1 MTQRLAGFSTIIV
14 ATGIAGIAAY
24 LVTFIVYRVAGPA
37 DYALFAVFWATLYLL
52 IGGLS
57 GIQQEVTRAT
67 HAIEPG
73 QRATASKA
81 RNFGAVAAALVF
93 SAILATAPLWVDTVF
108 AEAGWSLVFP
118 LAVGV
123 ASYVLVAVLAGSLYG
138 LKRWRSVALMIAV
151 DPILRLALLMI
162 ALIFTHDIIALA
174 WIAALPFPLT
184 LAVLWPVVRR
194 GFVGRTEL
202 DVGYRALTWNSTR
215 AVLASVATAVMVT
228 GFPLLL
234 GVTSDGVSNAMLGE
248 LIFTITLTRA
258 PLIVTAMSLQSFFV
272 VRFRDHPA
280 TWWRTFVRIELV
292 VLGVSLLLG
301 LLGLLLGPAAFG
313 FVSGRPVTMSG
324 ELIAVL
330 AFSSGLV
337 GAMCV
342 SGPAVLARSRHL
354 IYSLGWAAAATATVV
369 VMLLPI
375 EFLARVQL
383 ALLAGPIIG
392 LAVHLTWLA
401 SQRHA
406 PVAAVPTETD
416 TQG

>member
-1 MTQRLAGFSTIIV
+1 MRVRLAGFSTIII

-73 QRATASKA
+73 QRLRASRA
-81 RNFGAVAAALVF
+81 RNFGIIAAVTV
-93 SAILATAPLWVDTVF
+93 SVAILASAPLWVWAVF
-108 AEAGWSLVFP
+108 PAAGWSLVLP

-123 ASYVLVAVLAGSLYG
+123 GSYVLVAVLAGSLYG
-138 LKRWRSVALMIAV
+138 LQQWRSVALLIAV
-151 DPILRLALLMI
+151 DPILRLALLLI
-162 ALIFTHDIIALA
+162 ALIVTHDIVALA

-184 LAVLWPVVRR
+184 LAILWPIVRR

-202 DVGYRALTWNSTR
+202 DVGYRALTWNASR
-215 AVLASVATAVMVT
+215 AVLASVATAVLVT

-234 GVTSDGVSNAMLGE
+234 GVTSAGVSAVMLGE

-280 TWWRTFVRIELV
+280 TWWRTFVSIELV
-292 VLGVSLLLG
+292 VLGISLVLG
-301 LLGLLLGPAAFG
+301 VLGLLLGPVAFEL
-313 FVSGRPVTMSG
+313 VSGRRVTLDA

-354 IYSLGWAAAATATVV
+354 IYSLGWAVAAVV
-369 VMLLPI
+369 TIIMMFLPI
-375 EFLARVQL
+375 EFLARVQF
-383 ALLAGPIIG
+383 ALLAGPVVG
-392 LAVHLTWLA
+392 LLVHLSWLI
-401 SQRHA
+401 SQRHVTVPLTTA
-406 PVAAVPTETD
+406 PTGER
-416 TQG
+416 

>member
-1 MTQRLAGFSTIIV
+1 MSRRLAGFSTIIV

-37 DYALFAVFWATLYLL
+37 DYALFAVFWASLYLL

-73 QRATASKA
+73 QRTTVSKA
-81 RNFGAVAAALVF
+81 RNFGIAASLLVF
-93 SAILATAPLWVDTVF
+93 LSVVATAPLWVATVF
-108 AEAGWSLVFP
+108 PEAGWSLVLP

-123 ASYVLVAVLAGSLYG
+123 GSYVIVAVLAGSLYG
-138 LKRWRSVALMIAV
+138 LKHWRSVALMIAV
-151 DPILRLALLMI
+151 DPILRLALLLV
-162 ALIFTHDIIALA
+162 ALLFTHDIVALA

-184 LAVLWPVVRR
+184 LAILWPVVRR

-202 DVGYRALTWNSTR
+202 DVGYRSLTWNSSR
-215 AVLASVATAVMVT
+215 VVLASVATAVMVT

-234 GVTSDGVSNAMLGE
+234 GVTSAGVSNAMLGE

-292 VLGVSLLLG
+292 VLGVSALLG
-301 LLGLLLGPAAFG
+301 LLGLLLGPVAFE
-313 FVSGRPVTMSG
+313 FVSGRPVTLSG

-337 GAMCV
+337 GAMCI

-354 IYSLGWAAAATATVV
+354 VYSFGWSAAAVVTVI
-369 VMLLPI
+369 VMLLPLD
-375 EFLARVQL
+375 FLVRVQF
-383 ALLAGPIIG
+383 ALLAGPVVG
-392 LAVHLTWLA
+392 LAVHVSWLV

-406 PVAAVPTETD
+406 TTLPRETVAES
-416 TQG
+416 

>member
-1 MTQRLAGFSTIIV
+1 MRGRLAGFSTIIV

-67 HAIEPG
+67 HAIQPG
-73 QRATASKA
+73 ERTKANHA
-81 RNFGAVAAALVF
+81 RNFGIIAAGIVLV
-93 SAILATAPLWVDTVF
+93 AILASAPLWVAAVF
-108 AEAGWSLVFP
+108 PAAGWSLILP

-138 LKRWRSVALMIAV
+138 LQQWRSVALLIAV
-151 DPILRLALLMI
+151 DPILRLALLLV
-162 ALIFTHDIIALA
+162 ALVFTHDIVALA

-184 LAVLWPVVRR
+184 LAILWPVVRR
-194 GFVGRTEL
+194 GFVGRTDL
-202 DVGYRALTWNSTR
+202 DVGYRALTWNASR
-215 AVLASVATAVMVT
+215 AVLASVATAVLVT

-234 GVTSDGVSNAMLGE
+234 GVTSAGESAVMLGE

-272 VRFRDHPA
+272 VRFRDHPDS
-280 TWWRTFVRIELV
+280 WWRTFVSLEFV
-292 VLGVSLLLG
+292 VVAISVLLGV
-301 LLGLLLGPAAFG
+301 LGLLLGPAAFE
-313 FVSGRPVTMSG
+313 FVSGRPVTLSG

-337 GAMCV
+337 GALCV

-354 IYSLGWAAAATATVV
+354 VYSLGWAAAAVV
-369 VMLLPI
+369 TIIVMLLPI
-375 EFLARVQL
+375 ELLSRVQF
-383 ALLAGPIIG
+383 ALLAGPIVG
-392 LAVHLTWLA
+392 LAVHVSWLV
-401 SQRHA
+401 SQRHTTTIPSGA
-406 PVAAVPTETD
+406 E
-416 TQG
+416 

>member
-1 MTQRLAGFSTIIV
+1 MRVRLAGFSTIIV

-24 LVTFIVYRVAGPA
+24 LVTFIVYRVAGPS

-67 HAIEPG
+67 RAIEAG
-73 QRATASKA
+73 QRRQASRA
-81 RNFGAVAAALVF
+81 RNFGAIAAVLVF
-93 SAILATAPLWVDTVF
+93 VAIVASAPLWVGIVF
-108 AEAGWSLVFP
+108 PAAGWSLVLP

-138 LKRWRSVALMIAV
+138 LQQWRSVALMIAV
-151 DPILRLALLMI
+151 DPILRLALLLF
-162 ALIFTHDIIALA
+162 ALIFTHDIVALA

-184 LAVLWPVVRR
+184 LAILWPVVRR
-194 GFVGRTEL
+194 GFVGRTDL
-202 DVGYRALTWNSTR
+202 DVGYRALTWNASR
-215 AVLASVATAVMVT
+215 AVLASVATAVLVT

-234 GVTSDGVSNAMLGE
+234 GVTSTGVSSAMLGE

-272 VRFRDHPA
+272 VRFRDHPEA
-280 TWWRTFVRIELV
+280 WWRTFVSIELV
-292 VLGVSLLLG
+292 VLGISLVLG
-301 LLGLLLGPAAFG
+301 LLGLLVGAAAFE
-313 FVSGRPVTMSG
+313 FVSGRPVTLSG

-342 SGPAVLARSRHL
+342 SGPAVLARSRHVV
-354 IYSLGWAAAATATVV
+354 YSLGWAAAALVTIV

-375 EFLARVQL
+375 EFLPRVQF
-383 ALLAGPIIG
+383 ALLAGPVVG
-392 LAVHLTWLA
+392 LAVHVSWLV

-406 PVAAVPTETD
+406 TSIPTAAR
-416 TQG
+416 

>member
-1 MTQRLAGFSTIIV
+1 MPRRLAGFSTIIA

-52 IGGLS
+52 VGGLS

-67 HAIEPG
+67 RAIDPG
-73 QRATASKA
+73 RRTTANRA
-81 RNFGAVAAALVF
+81 RNFGITAAVFVVVAVV
-93 SAILATAPLWVDTVF
+93 ATAPLWVGVVF
-108 AEAGWSLVFP
+108 PEAGWSLVPP

-123 ASYVLVAVLAGSLYG
+123 GSYVVVAVLAGSLYG
-138 LKRWRSVALMIAV
+138 LQHWRSVALMIAV
-151 DPILRLALLMI
+151 DPILRLALLLV
-162 ALIFTHDIIALA
+162 ALVFTHDIVALA

-184 LAVLWPVVRR
+184 LIILWPIVRR
-194 GFVGRTEL
+194 GFVGRTAV
-202 DVGYRALTWNSTR
+202 DVGYRSLTWNASR

-234 GVTSDGVSNAMLGE
+234 GVTSAGVSAAMLGE
-248 LIFTITLTRA
+248 LIFTITLARA

-280 TWWRTFVRIELV
+280 TWWRAFLSIELIVLGASV
-292 VLGVSLLLG
+292 VLGV
-301 LLGLLLGPAAFG
+301 LGLLLGPAAFQ
-313 FVSGRPVTMSG
+313 FVSSRPVTLSG

-337 GAMCV
+337 GAMCI

-354 IYSLGWAAAATATVV
+354 VYSIGWAAAALVTIS
-369 VMLLPI
+369 VMLLPV
-375 EFLARVQL
+375 EFLARVQF
-383 ALLAGPIIG
+383 ALLAGPMVG
-392 LAVHLTWLA
+392 LAVHVSWLV
-401 SQRHA
+401 SQRRATTVPRA
-406 PVAAVPTETD
+406 PGAES
-416 TQG
+416 